1 MKTIHVDANQTSADG
16 NSLDVIGL
24 DDAKEQISAKLH
36 CELKEK
42 GTQNSEEFFL
52 VFECSLTIS
61 SNVPNIKWWH

>member
-1 MKTIHVDANQTSADG
+1 MKTIRVDANQTSADG

-42 GTQNSEEFFL
+42 GTKKVKNSF
-52 VFECSLTIS
+52 
-61 SNVPNIKWWH
+61 